1 MTFSAVLRDL
11 RARFDCGEFFLA
23 PGDSLRDVVRR
34 AGVPREF
41 GVYVVHAML
50 GRKRELVYIGKAG
63 TILQNGAI
71 AAQTLPERLTNR
83 QNGMSRARFFS
94 ERIAQEGID
103 RLHFEWFVTFWRN
116 GGPGVP
122 PFLIEAELLAA
133 YFKKSPGRLPRWNKS
148 A

>member
-103 RLHFEWFVTFWRN
+103 RLHFGARV
-116 GGPGVP
+116 
-122 PFLIEAELLAA
+122 IQ
-133 YFKKSPGRLPRWNKS
+133 S
-148 A
+148 AFAHGDHSLSETKCRRGQAGECFQYL